1 MRIRDATPDDL
12 AVVVDQNARLAEE
25 SEGLVLDREKL
36 ERGVRA
42 ALSDPNKARYLI
54 AEREG
59 VVVGQL
65 MLTREWSDWRD
76 GHWWWIQSV
85 YVVDAAR
92 RTGVIDAL
100 FEHVRR
106 LAEEETERVVGVRLY
121 VERGNERARRT
132 YTRLGLTDGHYLLY
146 ERPYP

>member
-25 SEGLVLDREKL
+25 SEGLVLDRATL

-42 ALSDPNKARYLI
+42 ALADRSKARYLL
-54 AEREG
+54 AERDG

-85 YVVDAAR
+85 YVAQAAR
-92 RTGVIDAL
+92 RTGVVDAL
-100 FEHVRR
+100 FDHVRA
-106 LAEEETERVVGVRLY
+106 LAAADAERVVGVRLY
-121 VERGNERARRT
+121 VERENEWARRT
-132 YTRLGLTDGHYLLY
+132 YARLGLAEGHYLLY
-146 ERPYP
+146 ERSY